1 MIRDV
6 KIFLA
11 KIKDGKGK
19 DLYVLNKKSLATKI
33 PPKSVKKRF
42 QVLPEGLF
50 FQLNQDYERKRMGS

>member
-19 DLYVLNKKSLATKI
+19 DLSFQNKKSLATKI
-33 PPKSVKKRF
+33 PPTWGEK
-42 QVLPEGLF
+42 P
-50 FQLNQDYERKRMGS
+50 

>member
-19 DLYVLNKKSLATKI
+19 DLYFLNKKSLPTITPPQI
-33 PPKSVKKRF
+33 PKRGDF
-42 QVLPEGLF
+42 LCPLAHVTSPQTL
-50 FQLNQDYERKRMGS
+50 

>member
-19 DLYVLNKKSLATKI
+19 DLSVQNKKTLPTKI
-33 PPKSVKKRF
+33 PPNWGKNRF
-42 QVLPEGLF
+42 QPQQVSLV
-50 FQLNQDYERKRMGS
+50 